1 MYYNIRRGVIARGCD
16 LCLVG
21 AKAVV
26 FITGLCRY
34 RCFYCPVDRQRFGK
48 DVMYVND
55 VPVEDIEGAVLEV
68 ARSGAAGAAITGG
81 DPLEVPQRVF
91 EVVSAL
97 KDAFGGGFHIHLY
110 TRPTS
115 LNNTSVNALINSG
128 IDEVRLH
135 FISLG
140 EVSRR
145 IGHIA
150 ALKYAGISV
159 GVEVPA
165 VPGLERSISHA
176 INALAELGL
185 VDFVNINE
193 LDVSE
198 SNIEALKSLGLKIG
212 DGYVPNSIEA
222 ARRMMDMIDG
232 EVPVHICRSKAKD
245 LFQIGARVFR
255 EAMFSAYFNEYV
267 RDDGVIE
274 YAEEGVHPRD
284 VRAKNIKV
292 KIRLGGKYLEVE

>member
-1 MYYNIRRGVIARGCD
+1 MYYNIRRGAIARGCD

-21 AKAVV
+21 AKAVI

-34 RCFYCPVDRQRFGK
+34 RCFYCPVDKQRFGR

-55 VPVEDIEGAVLEV
+55 VRVEDVEDVVVEV
-68 ARSGAAGAAITGG
+68 AKSGVAGAAITGG
-81 DPLEVPQRVF
+81 DPLEVPKRVF

-97 KDAFGGGFHIHLY
+97 KRAFGRDFHIHLY
-110 TRPTS
+110 TRPAS
-115 LNNTSVNALINSG
+115 LNNASVNALINSG

-135 FISLG
+135 FISYG

-145 IGHIA
+145 TSHIA
-150 ALKYAGISV
+150 ALKYTGISV

-165 VPGLERSISHA
+165 VPGLEKSISYA
-176 INALAELGL
+176 INALADLGL
-185 VDFVNINE
+185 IDFVNINE

-198 SNIEALKSLGLKIG
+198 SNIESLKSLGFKIG
-212 DGYVPNSIEA
+212 DGYVPNSVEA
-222 ARRMMDMIDG
+222 ARRIMDMID
-232 EVPVHICRSKAKD
+232 ERIPVHICRSKAKD

-255 EAMFSAYFNEYV
+255 EAMFSAYFNEHV
-267 RDDGVIE
+267 RDDGAIE
-274 YAEEGVHPRD
+274 YTEEGVHPRD
-284 VRAKNIKV
+284 MRAGNIKV